1 MPNLS
6 QLKRERMLAFL
17 QKIKDEHRDD
27 DDMLIALGE
36 IESELTSK
44 KYGLVWEQHEE
55 AVDVM
60 MRDNIP
66 VFTEVPERE
75 ITAAPGQGYNF
86 ILEGDNL
93 HSLRLLEKTHKGKI
107 DLIYIDPPY
116 NTGNKDFIYDDAF
129 VDKTDL
135 FIHSKWLSFME
146 KRLKIARQLLSET
159 GVIFIS
165 IDDNEQAQLKML
177 CDEIF
182 GAYNFVADIA
192 WEKADS
198 PRMDAKLF
206 STRFDHTLV
215 FARNIEI
222 ISIMQ
227 VETEEVP
234 EHYNKIEPNGRR
246 YYLKPLR
253 SMGKND
259 AREARPNLYYPMIA
273 PDGTEVFPVRTDG
286 SDGNWRWSRA
296 KVEANPELI
305 EWVNS
310 KNGWSPYYKIYADEH
325 STRPPETLW
334 SFQFAGSN
342 RNAKTEIKAVFQGD
356 KSFDTPKPTKLIER
370 ILQIAS
376 SDDSIILDFFAG
388 SGTTGHAVLKYNNAH
403 PGSNR
408 RFILCTNNESGICE
422 NVTYPRI
429 KTVITG
435 KRADGSDYAEG
446 IPVNVKYYRTDFVS
460 KDDEYL
466 SDALLEHIREM
477 IQLEHG
483 VKIDGSQYLMVMSD
497 EEADELQ
504 AHWSEY
510 EGVKAIYASKEV
522 LFTTE
527 QNALFAGVEIHTIP
541 DYYFNFEL
549 KEVGETW

>member
-6 QLKRERMLAFL
+6 KLKRERMLAFL

-60 MRDNIP
+60 MRDHIP
-66 VFTEVPERE
+66 VFTEIPERE

-116 NTGNKDFIYDDAF
+116 NTGHKDFVYDDSYIGKDDGF
-129 VDKTDL
+129 Y
-135 FIHSKWLSFME
+135 HSKWLSFMSR
-146 KRLKIARQLLSET
+146 RLAIAKNLLRDD
-159 GVIFIS
+159 GCIFIS
-165 IDDNEQAQLKML
+165 IGDNELASLKLL

-182 GAYNFVADIA
+182 GESNFLSII
-192 WEKADS
+192 
-198 PRMDAKLF
+198 
-206 STRFDHTLV
+206 TRPTGTHTGVVNRALV
-215 FARNIEI
+215 GESDYLLVYCKN
-222 ISIMQ
+222 
-227 VETEEVP
+227 VEVCALDGLPLSEEDK
-234 EHYNKIEPNGRR
+234 KIYDMEDETGKFLIR
-246 YYLKPLR
+246 PLR
-253 SMGKND
+253 RTGGENR
-259 AREARPNLYYPMIA
+259 REDRPNMYFPITA
-273 PDGTEVFPVRTDG
+273 PDGTEVYPIGPTG
-286 SDGNWRWSRA
+286 YESRWIC
-296 KVEANPELI
+296 NPEGY
-305 EWVNS
+305 EYFES
-310 KNGWSPYYKIYADEH
+310 AGRIYWKKVKGRWQVYQKFYLQDKRKAV
-325 STRPPETLW
+325 SNLW
-334 SFQFAGSN
+334 SELEGNKKATRELQ
-342 RNAKTEIKAVFQGD
+342 EILRDNSIK
-356 KSFDTPKPTKLIER
+356 FDYPKPTQLIKKIVR
-370 ILQIAS
+370 MCPRKDA
-376 SDDSIILDFFAG
+376 IILDFFAG
-388 SGTTGHAVLKYNNAH
+388 SGTTAQSVVELNAD
-403 PGSNR
+403 GGNR
-408 RFILCTNNESGICE
+408 RFVLCTNNEGMICE
-422 NVTYPRI
+422 SITYPRI

-435 KRADGSDYAEG
+435 VRTDGSQYSDGVPA
-446 IPVNVKYYRTDFVS
+446 NVKYYRTDFVS

-466 SDALLEHIREM
+466 SDSLLEHIREM

-483 VKIDGSQYLMVMSD
+483 VKIDGSQYLMVMND

-504 AHWSEY
+504 SRWSEY
-510 EGVKAIYASKEV
+510 EGVKAIYASKDV

-549 KEVGETW
+549 KEVGEAW

>member
-1 MPNLS
+1 MPE
-6 QLKRERMLAFL
+6 KAFSVC
-17 QKIKDEHRDD
+17 IKD
-27 DDMLIALGE
+27 
-36 IESELTSK
+36 S
-44 KYGLVWEQHEE
+44 
-55 AVDVM
+55 
-60 MRDNIP
+60 
-66 VFTEVPERE
+66 VF
-75 ITAAPGQGYNF
+75 
-86 ILEGDNL
+86 
-93 HSLRLLEKTHKGKI
+93 
-107 DLIYIDPPY
+107 IDPPY

-129 VDKTDL
+129 VDKSDL

-273 PDGTEVFPVRTDG
+273 PDGTEVFPIRTDG

-334 SFQFAGSN
+334 TFQFAGSN

-446 IPVNVKYYRTDFVS
+446 IPANVKYYRTDFIS

-466 SDALLEHIREM
+466 SADLLEHIR
-477 IQLEHG
+477 
-483 VKIDGSQYLMVMSD
+483 
-497 EEADELQ
+497 
-504 AHWSEY
+504 
-510 EGVKAIYASKEV
+510 
-522 LFTTE
+522 
-527 QNALFAGVEIHTIP
+527 
-541 DYYFNFEL
+541 
-549 KEVGETW
+549 